1 MLSLKGRHLYAL
13 GLILCTLELQYIT
26 AITPQS
32 LHQLSPIIE
41 QKQPP
46 PPAPSSVIRQS
57 IDTKAKLVGIN
68 RALHERLQQ
77 TRANLRPLQA
87 RAAQLQHRFDEYQRT
102 AGARRPPSS
111 GLAARGARTERN
123 QLLQEAHRL
132 RAAVERKL
140 QGFGALDQ
148 RYRSMRTL
156 LEPKTKSAG
165 LPRAWLDRD
174 TERQMELNERIYKN
188 IIDLLVHL
196 IECPVNIIHDVMGHD
211 VPADGPTTTTAEP
224 PFPPDSAQ
232 EVEEGTDTDGNTL
245 YDEPVELN
253 ADIDDTVPWLEE
265 FHY

>member
-1 MLSLKGRHLYAL
+1 MFSLKGRHLYAL

-111 GLAARGARTERN
+111 GLAARGLAPSAINCSRKPIDFGPLSNESCRASVRWTSATEACERCSSRKRRALDCPGMARSGYRAADGVERAH
-123 QLLQEAHRL
+123 LQEHHRP
-132 RAAVERKL
+132 A
-140 QGFGALDQ
+140 
-148 RYRSMRTL
+148 
-156 LEPKTKSAG
+156 SA
-165 LPRAWLDRD
+165 PDR
-174 TERQMELNERIYKN
+174 
-188 IIDLLVHL
+188 VS
-196 IECPVNIIHDVMGHD
+196 G
-211 VPADGPTTTTAEP
+211 
-224 PFPPDSAQ
+224 
-232 EVEEGTDTDGNTL
+232 
-245 YDEPVELN
+245 
-253 ADIDDTVPWLEE
+253 
-265 FHY
+265 